1 MKKFRNRL
9 TIVFVLFISLSIGV
23 LGVFVSHLLE
33 RSYMSSLSDRI
44 TKEAQ
49 LLANTVEWHSD
60 IEKMDHLAS
69 MYGEM
74 LDTRITFIAADGEVL
89 GDSESD
95 PRTMENHADRPEFRE
110 AVQPSSDVGE
120 AIRYSVTVET
130 QLIYIAVP
138 VVRNT
143 EIVGV
148 VRLAESLAQVNAS
161 VRQIGVTFVAGLLLL
176 LAFSGIVSF
185 RLARGI
191 TRPIEEMTEYAR
203 GISRGD
209 FQQKAVHVNS
219 DDELGQLARSINH
232 MSQSLQTQLAVIR
245 ESERRLQ
252 SVIETMPSG
261 MLLIDDAGKVT
272 LLNQAMRQML
282 RLIETDVTGKPYKRM
297 TNANDLSKLVD
308 QCFSIKRNVREEIQL
323 FVPEKR
329 VFEASL
335 SPIMDDN
342 QHVKAIVVILHDIT
356 AIRRL
361 EQMRSEFVANVSHEI
376 KTPITSVIGFTETLL
391 DGAMADEETLRSFLE
406 IILEESKRLYRLIGD
421 ILDLSKI
428 ESGELPLTITN
439 IDVSHLIHSV
449 AHTLQDQ
456 VSQNHLR
463 LHLHAPDRL
472 RVASDEDRLR
482 QIVVNLLTNA
492 ITHTPTGGRI
502 DITVKSADD
511 EWQLLVADTGV
522 GMTKADLSRIFERF
536 YRVDKARSRESGGT
550 GLGLAIV
557 KHLVD
562 VLHGSIEVDSEVGV
576 GTTFTLTFPIHQE
589 THGS

>member
-148 VRLAESLAQVNAS
+148 VRLAESLAQVNES
-161 VRQIGVTFVAGLLLL
+161 VRQIGITFVVGLLLL

-406 IILEESKRLYRLIGD
+406 IISEERK
-421 ILDLSKI
+421 
-428 ESGELPLTITN
+428 P
-439 IDVSHLIHSV
+439 
-449 AHTLQDQ
+449 
-456 VSQNHLR
+456 
-463 LHLHAPDRL
+463 
-472 RVASDEDRLR
+472 
-482 QIVVNLLTNA
+482 
-492 ITHTPTGGRI
+492 
-502 DITVKSADD
+502 
-511 EWQLLVADTGV
+511 
-522 GMTKADLSRIFERF
+522 F
-536 YRVDKARSRESGGT
+536 Y
-550 GLGLAIV
+550 
-557 KHLVD
+557 
-562 VLHGSIEVDSEVGV
+562 
-576 GTTFTLTFPIHQE
+576 
-589 THGS
+589 